1 MLAKDIERITYEM
14 ILLPIEVYVLWAA
27 NEALSERHKAKKTYI
42 HEGDI
47 LKIED
52 TQDILI

>member
-1 MLAKDIERITYEM
+1 M
-14 ILLPIEVYVLWAA
+14 EVYVLWAA